1 MKNGT
6 IIGFRILVDTE
17 GLLVTEHIE
26 LPDEDIPKVFKEKEN
41 QLLVRIAKKSFKE
54 ITEDGK
60 GGLMFEQKNP
70 VKLADNIKKL
80 LEGRKLYTKK
90 TKECGKLA
98 EKYDWD
104 TLVKKLESTYKKSF

>member
-54 ITEDGK
+54 ITEDIHNRI
-60 GGLMFEQKNP
+60 ENEIAAINT
-70 VKLADNIKKL
+70 VC
-80 LEGRKLYTKK
+80 R
-90 TKECGKLA
+90 
-98 EKYDWD
+98 
-104 TLVKKLESTYKKSF
+104 